1 MKQLENAAGMA
12 IAALLGAAAIRVL
25 LMIRGGPC
33 SAAAVLMYDPIAAL
47 LSTPPEYLASHAYG
61 LDGCETWPSRLETW
75 LFLWLPVLAATLV
88 PGFLAARLARKP
100 SITRGSIAGAAA
112 LVMNGFL
119 ELPVYS
125 EMDLFL
131 TRSEPLTSGQGAI
144 LLVLAIA
151 GALMG
156 ASGALLFRK
165 YRSPVH
171 HGGSLQNLERME
183 KMVDEPERR
192 LGG

>member
-1 MKQLENAAGMA
+1 MG
-12 IAALLGAAAIRVL
+12 
-25 LMIRGGPC
+25 
-33 SAAAVLMYDPIAAL
+33 
-47 LSTPPEYLASHAYG
+47 
-61 LDGCETWPSRLETW
+61 
-75 LFLWLPVLAATLV
+75 ATLDRFFSV
-88 PGFLAARLARKP
+88 LTQPEGSLIYHLILVF
-100 SITRGSIAGAAA
+100 SIAGAAA